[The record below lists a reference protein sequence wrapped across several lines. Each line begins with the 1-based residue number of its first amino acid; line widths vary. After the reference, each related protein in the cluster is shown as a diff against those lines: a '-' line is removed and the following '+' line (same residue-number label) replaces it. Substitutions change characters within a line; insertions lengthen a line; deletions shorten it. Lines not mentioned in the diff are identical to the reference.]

1 MDPTTFGRLD
11 SGCSSLTESRAN
23 RNVEPAKVSVCNQ
36 APQKVRDMRR
46 LVMCLI
52 VVSAA
57 VFLVPATSSAQ
68 AVIAGVVKDSSGSVI
83 PGVLVE
89 ASSPAL
95 IEKTRSVVTDSS
107 GQYRIVDLSPGTYL
121 VSFTLAGFKS
131 VRRGNI
137 VLEGTFNATVNSELQ
152 VGAVEETLTV
162 TAESPAVDVIN
173 TQKSFV
179 ANREILDAIPTTE
192 RNTVSRALLIP
203 GTTVTPFVLGQFNL
217 TSHGSSTSDFTIA
230 IDGLR
235 VNNLCGSGQFSGFY
249 MNDASVQELTYS
261 TGSEAAEIQSSGI
274 RVNTVPK
281 DGGNTFSGSFFLQGR
296 GSSLQSDNRTD
307 AVKAAG
313 LTIAGTA
320 FNYQINPSFGGP
332 IAKDKAWFYVTYKYE
347 DGKVFVPSAKF
358 ADGSPAYRRLMG
370 NYSGVG
376 RLTVAASSK
385 DKVRL
390 YVEKQYNGEFFNGF
404 NTYAVTTPEAS
415 TDAWGRGW
423 IPQVRWTR
431 AQSNKL
437 LFEAGLAYYT
447 QPYEQNCSEIAPA
460 GALPHLNGS
469 TGLLTGRCGYLI
481 PEYSSTTQNYSSMAS
496 ASYIT
501 GSHAMKFGMT
511 NGWGKNSRTFAPKAD
526 INTLITLNGVV
537 PGVNDFPVQVA
548 VYNTPTTG
556 IQKVNSDFGSYA
568 QDTWTMKRLTL
579 NYGARFDYF
588 NAEVPAESAPA
599 STWIAARN
607 FPAIP
612 NVPNWSDWSVRLAAA
627 YDITG
632 DGKTAFK
639 ANAGK
644 YVASQAAGYAQT
656 FNGMNGAT
664 QTRSWNDAD
673 RNGSILD
680 AAGNIQVNEVIGGT
694 SNFGQI
700 TVRPDPN
707 LQRGNNWEYSAQ
719 VQRELMARTSV
730 TVGFYH
736 RDFYNLQVVDNQNVA
751 AADWTQL
758 SITTPTDPRLP
769 LSGTPIPLYTLNP
782 TKVGTATDNLYTYS
796 TQNKSSYNGFEVSA
810 NLRRDK
816 FLLFG
821 GVTTDRLVTSGCDGS
836 TVLDVGARAAS
847 ARDNPNSLR
856 FCDVL
861 LATSG
866 QPAGV
871 YRTTVKASAAYSFPY
886 DIQLSGAFSS
896 IPGPGVRADYTV
908 TSAIAGRPIVG
919 STTGAATT
927 IVNLVEPNSLFL
939 DYQNRL
945 DLRFGKTFR
954 INQTRIQGFAD
965 VFNVF
970 NAGTVM
976 SINQTYGAVAASNAW
991 FAPLTIMD
999 GRYVRFGLQL
1009 NF

>member
-1 MDPTTFGRLD
+1 MPR
-11 SGCSSLTESRAN
+11 
-23 RNVEPAKVSVCNQ
+23 
-36 APQKVRDMRR
+36 
-46 LVMCLI
+46 
-52 VVSAA
+52 
-57 VFLVPATSSAQ
+57 TSSAQ
-68 AVIAGVVKDSSGSVI
+68 AAIAGVVKDTSGAVM

-95 IEKTRSVVTDSS
+95 IEKTRSVVTDSA
-107 GQYRIVDLSPGTYL
+107 GQYKIVDLRPGTYE
-121 VSFTLAGFKS
+121 VAFTLAGFKS

-137 VLEGTFNATVNSELQ
+137 ILEGNFTPTVNAELQ
-152 VGAVEETLTV
+152 VGNVQETLTV
-162 TAESPAVDVIN
+162 TAESPVVDVVN
-173 TQKSFV
+173 NQATFV
-179 ANREILDAIPTTE
+179 ANRDVLDAIPVTD

-235 VNNLCGSGQFSGFY
+235 VNNLCGSGQYSGFY
-249 MNDASVQELTYS
+249 MNDASVEELTYS

-281 DGGNTFSGSFFLQGR
+281 DGGNKFSGSFFVQGR

-313 LTIAGTA
+313 LTLAGTA
-320 FNYQINPSFGGP
+320 YNYQINPSFGGP
-332 IAKDKAWFYVTYKYE
+332 IAKDKVWFYFTYKYE
-347 DGKVFVPSAKF
+347 DGKIYVPSAKF
-358 ADGSPAYRRLMG
+358 ADGSPAYRNLMG

-376 RLTVAASSK
+376 RITWAASSK
-385 DKVRL
+385 DKIRL
-390 YVEKQYNGEFFNGF
+390 YIEKQFNGEFFNGF

-431 AQSNKL
+431 AQSSKL
-437 LFEAGLAYYT
+437 LLEAGLAYYT
-447 QPYEQNCSEIAPA
+447 QPYEQNCSSLAA
-460 GALPHLNGS
+460 SNALPHLNGS
-469 TGLLTGRCGYLI
+469 TGLLTGSCGYLI
-481 PEYSSTTQNYSSMAS
+481 PAYSSTTQDYSSMAS

-511 NGWGKNSRTFAPKAD
+511 DGWGKNSRTFAPKAN
-526 INTLITLNGVV
+526 INTLITVNI
-537 PGVNDFPVQVA
+537 PGVTDFPFQVA

-568 QDTWTMKRLTL
+568 QDTWTMERLTL
-579 NYGARFDYF
+579 NYGARFDHF

-612 NVPNWSDWSVRLAAA
+612 NVPNWNDWSVRLAAA
-627 YDITG
+627 YDLSG
-632 DGKTAFK
+632 DGRTAFK

-664 QTRSWNDAD
+664 QTRTWNDAD
-673 RNGSILD
+673 RNGTILD
-680 AAGNIQVNEVIGGT
+680 AAGNIQTNEVIGGT

-707 LQRGNNWEYSAQ
+707 LARGYNWEYSAQ
-719 VQRELMARTSV
+719 VQRELMPRISV

-736 RDFYNLQVVDNQNVA
+736 RDFYNLQVVDNQNLT
-751 AADWTQL
+751 AADWSAL
-758 SITTPTDPRLP
+758 SIVTPTDPRLP
-769 LSGTPIPLYTLNP
+769 LSGQPIPLYTLNP
-782 TKVGTATDNLYTYS
+782 SKVGSATDNLYTYS
-796 TQNKSSYNGFEVSA
+796 TQNKSAYNGFEVSA

-816 FLLFG
+816 FLVFG
-821 GVTTDRLVTSGCDGS
+821 GVTTDRLVTSACDGS
-836 TVLDVGARAAS
+836 TTLDVGARGAS

-856 FCDVL
+856 FCDVV

-866 QPAGV
+866 QAAGV
-871 YRTTVKASAAYSFPY
+871 FRTTAKASAAYSFPY
-886 DIQLSGAFSS
+886 DIQVSGSFTS

-908 TSAIAGRPIVG
+908 TSAIAGRPIIG
-919 STTGAATT
+919 SNTGAASTV
-927 IVNLVEPNSLFL
+927 VNLVQPNSIFL

-954 INQTRIQGFAD
+954 FNNVKIQGFAD
-965 VFNVF
+965 AFNVL
-970 NAGTVM
+970 NAGTVL
-976 SINQTYGAVAASNAW
+976 SINQTYSAVASSNAW

-999 GRYVRFGLQL
+999 GRYVRFGLQMS
-1009 NF
+1009 F